1 MVAKI
6 LAISAAIVFLAVAP
20 AAAQSLNAQDDGYCQ
35 QIGAQHRS
43 VNYRQCRLLL
53 GQTRSNDPYTAAG
66 GRAGLAW
73 LQQHIFDRLRQ
84 QEESPDFSAYPPL
97 PFGVA
102 QAIALN
108 S

>member
-6 LAISAAIVFLAVAP
+6 LAISAAIAFLAVAH
-20 AAAQSLNAQDDGYCQ
+20 AAAQSLDAQDDGYCQ
-35 QIGAQHRS
+35 QIGAQH
-43 VNYRQCRLLL
+43 VLL

-84 QEESPDFSAYPPL
+84 QEGCKASAWFSVEY
-97 PFGVA
+97 FW
-102 QAIALN
+102 
-108 S
+108 